1 MATRNFEK
9 LESFSEIFKI
19 EPGEVERLGFFD
31 ITPAVDSPLY
41 IDPKLLTDDVSP
53 FFVGAKS
60 LLTKQFEIIL
70 LAISKIEEETK
81 EDIYWEAANN
91 GLKFKELQGTCLGYS
106 IESTMGHAVGRKIR
120 SSIISRIRKIMSK
133 GYVEPEILDL
143 VCVFT
148 DDFGCD
154 LASDLITYLIRDI
167 IFKYNRSIITELKLE
182 SFSQIKYMGYKLLE
196 NPYRKGTPI
205 ILLPKSI
212 LSDLPVFYS
221 FKDIELA
228 CQLNEEARRTLQ
240 TYLKISGIT
249 RKTAI
254 FNYLMSN
261 DDLLKQLIDNYSST
275 KGNLYDYESDPL
287 CVWKFRII
295 LNDAVNNHPEV
306 FLLNSS
312 INKRNICD
320 IATECLNNFKHLIE
334 DCGGRN
340 QITHF
345 KEKGLQF
352 LFFASSYSICKSN
365 GVDLCPEVNHG
376 QGPIDFYLTN
386 GIDKVSIEAKKSTN
400 TAYLHGLQKQLPA
413 YMKANE
419 SKYGFYLFFNYD
431 NGDSEKINKLYK
443 AYNKMDESL
452 KRKIKIVIIDSFEK
466 ESASKIK

>member
-1 MATRNFEK
+1 MAKRNFAK

-19 EPGEVERLGFFD
+19 EPEQVKSLGFFD

-60 LLTKQFEIIL
+60 LLTKQFKKIL
-70 LAISKIEEETK
+70 LAISKIGEETK
-81 EDIYWEAANN
+81 RDIYWEAANN

-106 IESTMGHAVGRKIR
+106 KESTMGHGVGQKTR

-167 IFKYNRSIITELKLE
+167 IFKYNESIITELKLE
-182 SFSQIKYMGYKLLE
+182 SFSQIKYMGHKLLE
-196 NPYRKGTPI
+196 NPCRKGTPI

-212 LSDLPVFYS
+212 LSDLPICYS
-221 FKDIELA
+221 FEDIAFA
-228 CQLNEEARRTLQ
+228 CQLNKEAREALQ
-240 TYLKISGIT
+240 TYLEISETT

-254 FNYLMSN
+254 FNFLMGN
-261 DDLLKQLIDNYSST
+261 DDLLKKLIDNYSSS
-275 KGNLYDYESDPL
+275 KGNSYDYEADPL

-295 LNDAVNNHPEV
+295 LNDAVNNFPEV
-306 FLLNSS
+306 FLLKSS

-320 IATECLNNFKHLIE
+320 IATECLKNFKHLIE

-352 LFFASSYSICKSN
+352 LFFASSYSICKAN

-376 QGPIDFYLTN
+376 KGPIDFYLTN
-386 GIDKVSIEAKKSTN
+386 GIDKVCIEAKKSTN
-400 TAYLHGLQKQLPA
+400 TAYLHGLRKQLPA
-413 YMKANE
+413 YMKSNE
-419 SKYGFYLFFNYD
+419 SKYSFYLFFNYD
-431 NGDSEKINKLYK
+431 NGSSKKIQKLYD

-452 KRKIKIVIIDSFEK
+452 KQKIKIVIIDSFEE